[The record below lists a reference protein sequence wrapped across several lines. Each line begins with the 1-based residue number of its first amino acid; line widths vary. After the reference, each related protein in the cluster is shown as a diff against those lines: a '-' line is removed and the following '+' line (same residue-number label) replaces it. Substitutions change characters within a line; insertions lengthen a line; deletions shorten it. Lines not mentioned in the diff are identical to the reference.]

1 MALVDDTW
9 KHRARARYRDKRQRA
24 WVRVTAYCEVHA
36 DQHGHKPL
44 TQGELRRVLGY
55 SAQQVTRAIN
65 AAIVEAHLH
74 PMSTARCLVLP
85 DGQADAPCPASHR
98 DGR

>member
-9 KHRARARYRDKRQRA
+9 KQRARARYRDRRQRDWIRLA
-24 WVRVTAYCEVHA
+24 AYAEVHA

-44 TQGELRRVLGY
+44 TQGELRRVLGRN
-55 SAQQVTRAIN
+55 AQQVTRAIN
-65 AAIVEAHLH
+65 LAIAENHLH

-85 DGQADAPCPASHR
+85 DGVAEAPCPASHR